1 MYYINKNGNVILIDF
16 KTDKIDKDEEYIK
29 RYEKQLQIYRKALE
43 KLLNKKVEKSYIY
56 SFYLDKIIEVN
67 FNE

>member
-1 MYYINKNGNVILIDF
+1 MKNSKSAGSIYTF
-16 KTDKIDKDEEYIK
+16 KK